1 MDFNRLLEKKRVFI
15 NGGQRGIGKDI
26 ALLFASQGATIALGG
41 RDKQTLEKTMK
52 EIKEISPNSK
62 GYLLD
67 VSTGEELERVC
78 LQVLEDFGGIDI
90 IINTIGV
97 NKHGYTHELTDDDLE
112 RMLETNYKST
122 IRSAR
127 KFLPGMMERRWGT
140 IVNISS
146 IHSVQTMP
154 RYTSYA
160 GTKGAMNAAA
170 RSMALEYAPYNIRVN
185 NLAPGLIFSDNMM
198 DEINAFQGEEQE
210 AFIKLLESMQPLP
223 PGSMADV
230 SNAAL
235 FLASDLSSYI
245 TGQTL
250 LVDGGAT
257 VKAH

>member
-1 MDFNRLLEKKRVFI
+1 MDFNRLLENKRVFI

-26 ALLFASQGATIALGG
+26 ALLFAHQGATIALGG
-41 RDKQTLEKTMK
+41 RGEQALENTMK
-52 EIKEISPNSK
+52 EIKEISPNSR

-67 VSTGEELERVC
+67 VSRGEDLEHVC
-78 LQVLEDFGGIDI
+78 QQVLEDFEGIDI
-90 IINTIGV
+90 IINTVGV
-97 NKHGYTHELTDDDLE
+97 NKHTYAHELTDEDLD

-154 RYTSYA
+154 GYTCYA

-185 NLAPGLIFSDNMM
+185 NLAPGLIYSDNMM

-210 AFIKLLESMQPLP
+210 AFIKLLEGMQPLP

-230 SNAAL
+230 SHAAL

-257 VKAH
+257 IKAH